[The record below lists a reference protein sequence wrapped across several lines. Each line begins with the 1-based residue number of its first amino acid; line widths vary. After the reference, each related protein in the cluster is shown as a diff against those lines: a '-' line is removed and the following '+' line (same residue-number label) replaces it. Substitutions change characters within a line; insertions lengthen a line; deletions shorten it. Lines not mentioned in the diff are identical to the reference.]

1 MGRKVQY
8 FCTSKIPVCHKIVIN
23 AIKNTPSQKDV
34 QVTIM
39 FLSVRED
46 GQKSLLFSRYFK
58 CVMLDGEVQERR
70 TSQNHV
76 FTSKGKWAEKSSIF
90 QDT

>member
-1 MGRKVQY
+1 
-8 FCTSKIPVCHKIVIN
+8 
-23 AIKNTPSQKDV
+23 
-34 QVTIM
+34 
-39 FLSVRED
+39 
-46 GQKSLLFSRYFK
+46 
-58 CVMLDGEVQERR
+58 MLDREVQERR